1 VELLPIV
8 VGSRAEHRRM
18 QLESLGARTGETQR
32 HRGHGEKG
40 RDVVRGQG
48 GEMRAGDEVQR
59 AERGA
64 DYKEFKL

>member
-1 VELLPIV
+1 MYDRVED
-8 VGSRAEHRRM
+8 GYFAEW
-18 QLESLGARTGETQR
+18 ARTGETQR